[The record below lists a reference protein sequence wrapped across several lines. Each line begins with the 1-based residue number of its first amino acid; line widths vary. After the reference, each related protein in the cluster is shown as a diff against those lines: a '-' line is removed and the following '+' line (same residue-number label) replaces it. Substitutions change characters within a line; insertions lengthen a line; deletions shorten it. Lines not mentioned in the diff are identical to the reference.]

1 MATELSFA
9 SSAHDRIS
17 HVLDIFQSISLATPE
32 KVRRPSA
39 AQAEHCLEATLEA
52 TPQSVRV
59 PFESSDDGLPQ
70 HIPLAEFG
78 SPLRC
83 DFCVR
88 ASPGPSF
95 LNVNSVYKIGLFESK
110 PPAASRS
117 TVEANAYPLAP
128 RAYPDHHQSQYSQKG
143 QKGQKGQN
151 MPLSLR
157 GSNPTGIRNY
167 GQRRIR
173 KRISRHFASEGY
185 PTLFS
190 MSSSTLPIEKVI

>member
-1 MATELSFA
+1 MTVSLTCSTYFRVFHLQHQRKSDDHLQHKRSTA
-9 SSAHDRIS
+9 SRLPLRLPRNQFEYRSSPRTTDCRN
-17 HVLDIFQSISLATPE
+17 ISLW
-32 KVRRPSA
+32 
-39 AQAEHCLEATLEA
+39 
-52 TPQSVRV
+52 QS
-59 PFESSDDGLPQ
+59 
-70 HIPLAEFG
+70 LAVLCAVI
-78 SPLRC
+78 S
-83 DFCVR
+83 V
-88 ASPGPSF
+88 
-95 LNVNSVYKIGLFESK
+95 VNSVYKIGLFESK

-128 RAYPDHHQSQYSQKG
+128 RAYPAHHQSQYSQKG